1 MFSRMKKP
9 ARRDPKL
16 SRPPV
21 ALDRGALERVSAGH
35 QVVDPLAASWRVFRP
50 DDIASSDD

>member
-1 MFSRMKKP
+1 MKKP

-21 ALDRGALERVSAGH
+21 ALDRAALERVSAGH
-35 QVVDPLAASWRVFRP
+35 STMEPVVAGFRVFQP

>member
-1 MFSRMKKP
+1 MVCSMKKP

-21 ALDRGALERVSAGH
+21 ALDRAALERVSAGH
-35 QVVDPLAASWRVFRP
+35 STMEPVAAGFRVFQP